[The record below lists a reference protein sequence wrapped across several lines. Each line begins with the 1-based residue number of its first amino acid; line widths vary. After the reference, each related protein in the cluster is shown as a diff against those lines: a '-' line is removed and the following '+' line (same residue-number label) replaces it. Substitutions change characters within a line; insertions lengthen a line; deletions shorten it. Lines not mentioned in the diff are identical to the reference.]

1 MRKSTVGRVILR
13 LIPHTDGQ
21 VIYQGEDILSYDN
34 RKMQS
39 LRKKMQIMFQDPYS
53 CLDPRKTIGQIIA
66 EPLRIHKTYP
76 AGEINDRGIGFNG
89 KGRCEQKTV

>member
-1 MRKSTVGRVILR
+1 MSDTILEVHNLKKYFKVPAGTLHAVDNVSFHIDKGETLGLVGESGCGKSTVGRVILR

-39 LRKKMQIMFQDPYS
+39 LRKKNS
-53 CLDPRKTIGQIIA
+53 
-66 EPLRIHKTYP
+66 
-76 AGEINDRGIGFNG
+76 
-89 KGRCEQKTV
+89 